1 MWKDWLAFHRIN
13 QMTEVLPKAFDDAH
27 FAFYGTEV
35 NGQPQQRTRKSG
47 R

>member
-1 MWKDWLAFHRIN
+1 MSP
-13 QMTEVLPKAFDDAH
+13 VLPKAFDDAH

-35 NGQPQQRTRKSG
+35 TGTPQQRTRESV